1 MPLLGGFFFFFFWS
15 VCFCS
20 SRIKWNLIRRSSVYN
35 CQNDLQLKQ
44 CSAYMGEPRRLLIWM
59 CNEKH
64 PISCIYQ
71 LFNRPEVNT
80 LILIVC
86 DGFRLFSTSDLHNL
100 SFMQLQPS
108 SHLVF
113 PYRAY
118 ECYNFTINRKHIK
131 TNYTYYKFYILRPN
145 LICLLAKWWSC
156 DNSKSCWLPSPRACQ
171 NMYDPT
177 PSPAVKVGICS
188 SNNRSSILIM

>member
-1 MPLLGGFFFFFFWS
+1 MDQALWPCTNINTHSLTHLPVHTEVMSKPEAFAQASVESQRDLWGKNELFMSKWEPLFNAVAWGLFLLLFFWS

-20 SRIKWNLIRRSSVYN
+20 LRIKWNLIRRSSVYN

-64 PISCIYQ
+64 PISCVYQ

-80 LILIVC
+80 LILLVC
-86 DGFRLFSTSDLHNL
+86 DGFRLFFTSDLYSL

-113 PYRAY
+113 LHR
-118 ECYNFTINRKHIK
+118 I
-131 TNYTYYKFYILRPN
+131 
-145 LICLLAKWWSC
+145 
-156 DNSKSCWLPSPRACQ
+156 
-171 NMYDPT
+171 
-177 PSPAVKVGICS
+177 
-188 SNNRSSILIM
+188 